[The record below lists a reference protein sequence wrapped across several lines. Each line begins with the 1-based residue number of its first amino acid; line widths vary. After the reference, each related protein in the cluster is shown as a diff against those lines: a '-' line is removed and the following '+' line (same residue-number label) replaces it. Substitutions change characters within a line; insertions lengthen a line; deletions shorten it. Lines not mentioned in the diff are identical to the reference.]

1 MSELTILI
9 ADDHEV
15 VRRGLAMVLRLE
27 EGFRVVGE
35 ACNGVQ
41 AITEADRL
49 NPDIVL
55 LDLKMPEM
63 DGHMAAGYIK
73 SRHPQSRVILLSGA
87 EIDDDVFDALESG
100 VDGYVSKEV
109 SPQELAHAIRI
120 VASGERYIH
129 VSVTNALLKRV
140 HTQPASE
147 ISSIAHDATAEKP
160 HLSSREMD
168 VLKLMATPLTYR
180 EIGEKLYIGEETV
193 RTHVKSILAKMGQPN
208 RTQAVVES
216 VRLGLIQLQP
226 RQ

>member
-1 MSELTILI
+1 MSELAILI
-9 ADDHEV
+9 VDDHEV
-15 VRRGLAMVLRLE
+15 VRRGLALVLKLE
-27 EGFRVVGE
+27 PGFRVVGE

-49 NPDIVL
+49 NPDIIL

-73 SRHPQSRVILLSGA
+73 SRHPDTRVILLSGA

-140 HTQPASE
+140 HTRPAGEGS
-147 ISSIAHDATAEKP
+147 AAMRAATFEDP
-160 HLSSREMD
+160 HLSAREKD
-168 VLKLMATPLTYR
+168 VLKLMSSPLTYR
-180 EIGEKLYIGEETV
+180 EIGEKLFISEETV
-193 RTHVKSILAKMGQPN
+193 RTHVKSILAKLGQPN

-216 VRLGLIQLQP
+216 VRLGLIQLS
-226 RQ
+226 

>member
-1 MSELTILI
+1 MNELAILI

-15 VRRGLAMVLRLE
+15 VRRGLALVLNLE
-27 EGFRVVGE
+27 AGFRVVGE

-41 AITEADRL
+41 AITETDRL

-63 DGHMAAGYIK
+63 DGHMAAEYIK
-73 SRHPQSRVILLSGA
+73 IRHPKSRVILLSGA
-87 EIDDDVFDALESG
+87 EIDEDVFDALESG

-120 VASGERYIH
+120 VAAGERYIH

-140 HTQPASE
+140 RPPTHEET
-147 ISSIAHDATAEKP
+147 TEKP
-160 HLSSREMD
+160 HLSSRENE
-168 VLKLMATPLTYR
+168 VLKLMASPLIYR
-180 EIGEKLYIGEETV
+180 EIGQKLFISEETV
-193 RTHVKSILAKMGQPN
+193 RSHVKSILAKLGQPN

-216 VRLGLIQLQP
+216 VRLGLIDLD
-226 RQ
+226 

>member
-1 MSELTILI
+1 MSELAILI
-9 ADDHEV
+9 ADDHDV
-15 VRRGLAMVLRLE
+15 VRRGLALVLNLE
-27 EGFRVVGE
+27 AGFRVVGE

-73 SRHPQSRVILLSGA
+73 MRHPNSRVILLSGA
-87 EIDDDVFDALESG
+87 EIDEDVFEALESG

-120 VASGERYIH
+120 VAAGERYIH
-129 VSVTNALLKRV
+129 VSVTNALLNRV
-140 HTQPASE
+140 RPL
-147 ISSIAHDATAEKP
+147 AHEAILEKP
-160 HLSSREMD
+160 HLSTREND
-168 VLKLMATPLTYR
+168 VLKLMASPLTYR
-180 EIGEKLYIGEETV
+180 EIGQKLFISEETV
-193 RTHVKSILAKMGQPN
+193 RTHVKSILAKLGQPN

-216 VRLGLIQLQP
+216 VRLGLIHLE
-226 RQ
+226 